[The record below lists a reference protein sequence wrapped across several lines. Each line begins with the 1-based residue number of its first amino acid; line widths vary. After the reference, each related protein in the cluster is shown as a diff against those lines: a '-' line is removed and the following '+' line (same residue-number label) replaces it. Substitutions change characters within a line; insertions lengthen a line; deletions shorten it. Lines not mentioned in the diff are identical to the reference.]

1 MLLLSS
7 IVPHGVVV
15 FFVSYDYMDKVIGQ
29 FKKTGLITKLE
40 EKKAVNNL
48 KLISI
53 LSRYIIMNVI

>member
-48 KLISI
+48 KLLLFNRDI
-53 LSRYIIMNVI
+53 